1 MRTFHDSADQSWV
14 HQGRI
19 RTAIRRAWGWI
30 NRRAFTQTNCAWC
43 QPPKVMHRAWIT
55 ARLTSHTICPA
66 CREAMLR
73 DATIFNA

>member
-43 QPPKVMHRAWIT
+43 QSPKVMLPGVDHSADNVAHHLPGLPR
-55 ARLTSHTICPA
+55 RHN
-66 CREAMLR
+66 
-73 DATIFNA
+73 F